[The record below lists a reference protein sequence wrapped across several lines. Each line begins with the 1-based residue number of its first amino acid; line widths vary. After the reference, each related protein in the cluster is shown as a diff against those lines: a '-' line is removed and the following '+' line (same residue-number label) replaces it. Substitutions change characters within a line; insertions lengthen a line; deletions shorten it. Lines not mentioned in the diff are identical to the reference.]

1 MRRIIKGSVGKANT
15 GGGGKANK
23 FASRLKRIA
32 NQQTTHDIEFETKT
46 SAATTY
52 FEDSVSALFGTFGIG
67 KTTFASELGFALQEK
82 YNLPDSGLYFI
93 QVAKVNHRL
102 NTRKTLIP
110 TWPTFRAFVD
120 KMEKSPE
127 LVKTVKMWCI
137 DDIDTLAPLGI
148 STICHDMG
156 IADLREATRKVGNDG
171 WFAEAWQEL
180 RFELEY
186 QILRLASFGP
196 GVLILS
202 HERDRKRTEHNVE
215 IEKATMD
222 LSNSI
227 YNSIGNMCSM
237 VLRMKVMSGIV
248 RKTKS
253 RPIRC
258 LSFLD
263 SESEEAKDNLGV
275 LLDKFPEGIMKF
287 ATEKEAVDNLL
298 GCFGKQ
304 KKVVKKS
311 KKVKKAVRRKR

>member
-1 MRRIIKGSVGKANT
+1 MKKIIRGTVGKANST
-15 GGGGKANK
+15 KPSK
-23 FASRLKRIA
+23 FASRLKRIEK
-32 NQQTTHDIEFETKT
+32 QQTAHDIIFETEA
-46 SAATTY
+46 SAATTC
-52 FEDSVSALFGTFGIG
+52 FEESISAIFGMPGVG
-67 KTTFASELGFALQEK
+67 KSKFAEEMGFALQEK
-82 YNLPDSGLYFI
+82 YNLSQSGVYFI
-93 QVAKVNHRL
+93 QCERINHSW
-102 NTRKTLIP
+102 NIRKTMTP

-137 DDIDTLAPLGI
+137 DTIDALAPLGI

-156 IADLREATRKVGNDG
+156 IADLREATRKLGSDG

-202 HERDRKRTEHNVE
+202 HERERKRTENNREVN
-215 IEKATMD
+215 KASMD

-227 YNSIGNMCSM
+227 YNSIGDACSM
-237 VLRMKVMSGIV
+237 ILHMRVVNDV
-248 RKTKS
+248 TRKAKS

-258 LSFLD
+258 LSCLS

-275 LLDKFPEGIMKF
+275 LLKKYPEGIMRF
-287 ATEKEAVDNLL
+287 GTEREAVDNLL
-298 GCFGKQ
+298 GCFVPNK
-304 KKVVKKS
+304 KSHKKAAKKHRKVVRKK
-311 KKVKKAVRRKR
+311 R

>member
-1 MRRIIKGSVGKANT
+1 MNKMKKIIRGTLGKT
-15 GGGGKANK
+15 PSKASK

-32 NQQTTHDIEFETKT
+32 KQQTVYDVVFETEA
-46 SAATTY
+46 SAATASLEETI
-52 FEDSVSALFGTFGIG
+52 SSLFGTFGLG
-67 KTTFASELGFALQEK
+67 KTTFAAELGFALQKK
-82 YNLPDSGLYFI
+82 YHLSQSGVYFI
-93 QVAKVNHRL
+93 QCAKINHSL
-102 NTRKTLIP
+102 NIRKTMIP

-120 KMEKSPE
+120 KMESSPE

-137 DDIDTLAPLGI
+137 DDIDSLAPLGI

-156 IADLREATRKVGNDG
+156 ITDLREGTRSVGGNG

-186 QILRLASFGP
+186 QILRLASLGP

-202 HERDRKRTEHNVE
+202 HERGRKRTEHNKEV
-215 IEKATMD
+215 EKATMD

-237 VLRMKVMSGIV
+237 VLRMKVMSDV
-248 RKTKS
+248 SRKAKS

-263 SESEEAKDNLGV
+263 NETEEVKDNLCV
-275 LLDKFPEGIMKF
+275 MLKNYPEGIMKF
-287 ATEKEAVDNLL
+287 GTEREAVDNLL
-298 GCFGKQ
+298 GCFGRKIKSH
-304 KKVVKKS
+304 KKVAKKS
-311 KKVKKAVRRKR
+311 KKVVRKNR

>member
-1 MRRIIKGSVGKANT
+1 MRKIIRGTLGKT
-15 GGGGKANK
+15 PSKPSR
-23 FASRLKRIA
+23 FASRLKRIEK
-32 NQQTTHDIEFETKT
+32 QQTAHDIIFETEA
-46 SAATTY
+46 SAATTC
-52 FEDSVSALFGTFGIG
+52 FEETISAAFGAFGLG
-67 KTTFASELGFALQEK
+67 KTTFAAELGFALQKK
-82 YNLPDSGLYFI
+82 YHLSESGVYFI
-93 QVAKVNHRL
+93 QCAKINHSL
-102 NTRKTLIP
+102 NIRKTIVP

-120 KMEKSPE
+120 KMEKSPD

-137 DDIDTLAPLGI
+137 DDIDSLAPLGI

-156 IADLREATRKVGNDG
+156 IADLREATRKLGDKG

-202 HERDRKRTEHNVE
+202 HERGRKRTEHNVE
-215 IEKATMD
+215 VEKMTMD

-237 VLRMKVMSGIV
+237 VLHMKVMSSVV
-248 RKTKS
+248 RKAKS

-263 SESEEAKDNLGV
+263 SENEEAKDNLNV
-275 LLDKFPEGIMKF
+275 LLKRYPEGIMRF
-287 ATEKEAVDNLL
+287 GTEREAVDNLL
-298 GCFGKQ
+298 RCFGSKIKSH
-304 KKVVKKS
+304 KKC
-311 KKVKKAVRRKR
+311 KKVKRG